1 MNNTIT
7 SQRIDDAVRRTE
19 PFLIEA
25 RRHFHRYPEL
35 SRQEHETAA
44 YIRKYLEE
52 WDIPYDVNDVGNTV
66 AVFGGR
72 GGNGNRTIA
81 LRGDID
87 ALPVQEETGCEYA
100 SCHEGIMH
108 ACGHDCHGAMMLG
121 AAKILKELEPYIP
134 GRVKVIFQE
143 AEETGEGALKLM
155 ESHLLDDVNRIV
167 GLHVTQE
174 EDLGTFQLGY
184 GIMSAIGRGARMT
197 FTRGNVRDQ
206 ILAATDCMDLLR
218 EQALRQFPA
227 NHRTVL
233 VPTVIRTIPEKSV
246 ELTCN
251 FRTLEPEDEITFEHI
266 IEYAVTQASSNNCV
280 NGSWVSTG
288 RDEGVMN
295 DKSSTDL
302 AIRVIEQTFGKA
314 AVTIRRPYISGEDF
328 AYYQK
333 KIPGVMIHI
342 GGAVNGEY
350 LPLHT
355 SKTMVDEKVLAIG
368 VSFLMRYVFAY
379 FDVDLPGV

>member
-155 ESHLLDDVNRIV
+155 ESHLLDDVSRIV

-197 FTRGNVRDQ
+197 FTGGNVRDQ

>member
-72 GGNGNRTIA
+72 DGNGNRTIA

-87 ALPVQEETGCEYA
+87 ALPIQEETGCEYA

-197 FTRGNVRDQ
+197 FTGGNVRDQ

-355 SKTMVDEKVLAIG
+355 SKTMVDERVLAIG
-368 VSFLMRYVFAY
+368 VSFLVRYVFAY

>member
-295 DKSSTDL
+295 DKSSADL

>member
-25 RRHFHRYPEL
+25 RRHYHRYPEL

-72 GGNGNRTIA
+72 DGNGNRTIA

-87 ALPVQEETGCEYA
+87 ALPIQEETGCEYA

-155 ESHLLDDVNRIV
+155 ESHLLDDVSRIV

-197 FTRGNVRDQ
+197 FTGGNVRDQ

-355 SKTMVDEKVLAIG
+355 SKTMVDERVLAIG
-368 VSFLMRYVFAY
+368 VSFLVRYVFAY

>member
-25 RRHFHRYPEL
+25 RRHYHRYPEL

>member
-295 DKSSTDL
+295 DKSSADL

-379 FDVDLPGV
+379 FDLDLPGV

>member
-87 ALPVQEETGCEYA
+87 ALPIQEETGCEYA

-295 DKSSTDL
+295 DKSSADL

-379 FDVDLPGV
+379 FDLDLPGV

>member
-355 SKTMVDEKVLAIG
+355 SKTMVDERVLAIG
-368 VSFLMRYVFAY
+368 VSFLVRYVFAY

>member
-155 ESHLLDDVNRIV
+155 ESHLLDDVSRIV

-197 FTRGNVRDQ
+197 FTGGNVRDQ

-355 SKTMVDEKVLAIG
+355 SKTMVDERVLAIG
-368 VSFLMRYVFAY
+368 VSFLVRYVFAY

>member
-368 VSFLMRYVFAY
+368 VSFLVRYVFAY

>member
-72 GGNGNRTIA
+72 DGNGNRTIA

-87 ALPVQEETGCEYA
+87 ALPIQEETGCEYA

-155 ESHLLDDVNRIV
+155 ESHLLDDVSRIV

-197 FTRGNVRDQ
+197 FTGGNVRDQ

-355 SKTMVDEKVLAIG
+355 SKTMVDERVLAIG
-368 VSFLMRYVFAY
+368 VSFLVRYVFAY

>member
-7 SQRIDDAVRRTE
+7 SQRIDDAV
-19 PFLIEA
+19 L
-25 RRHFHRYPEL
+25 
-35 SRQEHETAA
+35 
-44 YIRKYLEE
+44 RKYLEE

-355 SKTMVDEKVLAIG
+355 SKTMVDERVLAIG
-368 VSFLMRYVFAY
+368 VSFLVRYVFAY

>member
-72 GGNGNRTIA
+72 DGNGNRTIA

-87 ALPVQEETGCEYA
+87 ALPIQEETGCEYA

-155 ESHLLDDVNRIV
+155 ESDLLDDVSRIV

-197 FTRGNVRDQ
+197 FTGGNVRDQ

-355 SKTMVDEKVLAIG
+355 SKTMVDERVLAIG
-368 VSFLMRYVFAY
+368 VSFLVRYVFAY